1 MPKTSARSSARS
13 SARRSTASIK
23 VPLKPD
29 RWIEAARLLLTSRA
43 LDRIEE
49 TELVPAGKVT
59 YQFSARG
66 HELSQIL
73 IGLRLDQLHAAAQP
87 GGAHELVEEL
97 KQGIVHW
104 KVHSAFSIMRGGSPD
119 DTPATR
125 SICLRCSQSDRRVG
139 RGASARVRPGVRLY
153 FIERHANASIES
165 LDRGVVHVLVMGE
178 HTFTTERYSP
188 PWLCSAGVGYAYV
201 SASSLWPP

>member
-1 MPKTSARSSARS
+1 MMPKISARSSDRS
-13 SARRSTASIK
+13 SARRSTASLP

-59 YQFSARG
+59 YQFSACG

-73 IGLRLDQLHAAAQP
+73 IGLRLDQPHAAAQA
-87 GGAHELVEEL
+87 GGIHELVVEL

-104 KVHSAFSIMRGGSPD
+104 KVHSDFSTNAGR
-119 DTPATR
+119 
-125 SICLRCSQSDRRVG
+125 QSG
-139 RGASARVRPGVRLY
+139 Q
-153 FIERHANASIES
+153 
-165 LDRGVVHVLVMGE
+165 
-178 HTFTTERYSP
+178 
-188 PWLCSAGVGYAYV
+188 
-201 SASSLWPP
+201 